1 MQQEVRLIQRMVMF
15 GSIIKIATYAVANG
29 TDIKTVSELLGHEK
43 IQTTEY
49 YIPTLYDNVKTAI

>member
-1 MQQEVRLIQRMVMF
+1 MVMF